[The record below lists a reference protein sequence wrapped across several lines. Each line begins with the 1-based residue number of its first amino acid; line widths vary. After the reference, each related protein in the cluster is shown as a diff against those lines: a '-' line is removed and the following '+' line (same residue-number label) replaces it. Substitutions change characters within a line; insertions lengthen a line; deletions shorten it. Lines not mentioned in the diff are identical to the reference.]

1 MTRNIHPI
9 PAQTAAPGAA
19 PAGDAPV
26 DALSPERRRRII
38 EGAAEIFAR
47 DGYEGA
53 SMSQI
58 AAAANVSKGTLY
70 NYFPSKQALF
80 GAFVRQRCERLVD
93 AVFGE
98 PVPAPELEAD
108 LTRIG
113 RTMLMVMVSPDGLAM
128 YRVVV
133 MEASKFPELAAVF
146 YNAGPKVMI
155 ARMAAW
161 LARQTAGGALNV
173 ADPLFAA
180 EQFFALT
187 QARVLMRARTDA
199 HYIATQIDIDF
210 VVRGAVQVFLAAYR
224 NSTQS

>member
-1 MTRNIHPI
+1 MPR
-9 PAQTAAPGAA
+9 AASPSD
-19 PAGDAPV
+19 P
-26 DALSPERRRRII
+26 LSPERRRRII
-38 EGAAEIFAR
+38 EGAAQVFVR

-58 AAAANVSKGTLY
+58 AAAATVSKGTLY

-80 GAFVRQRCERLVD
+80 AAFVRQRCDRLVD
-93 AVFGE
+93 EVFGE
-98 PVPAPELEAD
+98 PGPDPALEAD

-113 RTMLMVMVSPDGLAM
+113 RTMLSVMVSPDGLAM

-133 MEASKFPELAAVF
+133 MEASKFPELAAAF
-146 YNAGPKVMI
+146 YNAGPKVLV

-161 LARQTAGGALNV
+161 LERQTATGALQV

-199 HYIATQIDIDF
+199 HYIATQDEVDF
-210 VVRGAVQVFLAAYR
+210 VVRGAVQVFLTAYK
-224 NSTQS
+224 NTTSG

>member
-1 MTRNIHPI
+1 VTQNIHPL
-9 PAQTAAPGAA
+9 PAIV
-19 PAGDAPV
+19 PADAPI

-38 EGAAEIFAR
+38 EGAAEIFVR

-53 SMSQI
+53 SMSHI

-80 GAFVRQRCERLVD
+80 AAFVRQRCNRLVD
-93 AVFGE
+93 EVFGE
-98 PVPAPELEAD
+98 TESNLDLAGD

-113 RTMLMVMVSPDGLAM
+113 RIMLNVMVSPDGLAM

-133 MEASKFPELAAVF
+133 MEASKFPELAAAF
-146 YNAGPKVMI
+146 YNAGPRVMV
-155 ARMAAW
+155 ARMADW
-161 LARQTAGGALNV
+161 LTRQAAAGALHV
-173 ADPLFAA
+173 PDPLFAA

-199 HYIATQIDIDF
+199 GYIATESDIDF
-210 VVRGAVQVFLAAYR
+210 VVHGAVQVFLRAYQ
-224 NSTQS
+224 NTTQG